1 MNISYGE
8 IISRLL
14 LATAIG
20 IIFGFERK
28 CSNKPVGIR
37 THVLIALA
45 SCLVAIISSYGLA
58 QLSAAY
64 PHNTT
69 SDPARLVVGILTGIG
84 FIGAG
89 IIWKTPAG
97 VQGITTAAEIFLLA
111 ALGICI
117 GQGFYFLCAVTTVI
131 AIIDMIADDLW
142 ANWCKKRTAKKELN
156 TTGPE
161 IVQTEPINSDE
172 TTPPFTDKQA
182 DEQP

>member
-28 CSNKPVGIR
+28 RSNKPVGIR

-117 GQGFYFLCAVTTVI
+117 GLASIFFAPLLQSLLLLI
-131 AIIDMIADDLW
+131 
-142 ANWCKKRTAKKELN
+142 
-156 TTGPE
+156 
-161 IVQTEPINSDE
+161 
-172 TTPPFTDKQA
+172 
-182 DEQP
+182 